1 MPTIVQFRRGTEA
14 QSDAFTGNVGELSV
28 DTTNATV
35 RVHDGSTAGGSRLA
49 THADVTDRIQV
60 ANAAATFVTKSTA
73 LASNNAVKLL
83 IDDRIQVANAT
94 TLFVNVSGDTMSGAL
109 AMGTYKI
116 TGMGD
121 PISDQ
126 DAATKTYVDTAVA
139 NIVDS
144 APAALDT
151 LNELAAALGDDA
163 SFSTTVTNSIGAKLN
178 SSAVSAFGLTLVD
191 DADAATARTTLGL
204 GTAAT
209 IDVGTT
215 ASKIVQ
221 LDGSARLPA
230 VDGSQLTGI
239 SAGAT
244 VTDKTDDVNYNI
256 VFTSET
262 SGTQSLAGIDN
273 TAFTFNPS
281 TGTCNATVFNATSDK
296 KLKKNIQTI
305 GESLSK
311 VSQLRGVNFNWKKN
325 SIKSM
330 GVIAQEVE
338 VVVPEVV
345 STDEGDQKSVN
356 YGALVGLLIEAVKD
370 LKNEVDELKANK

>member
-49 THADVTDRIQV
+49 THVDVTDRIQV
-60 ANAAATFVTKSTA
+60 ANATS
-73 LASNNAVKLL
+73 
-83 IDDRIQVANAT
+83 
-94 TLFVNVSGDTMSGAL
+94 LFVNVSGDTMSGAL

-151 LNELAAALGDDA
+151 LNELAAALSDDA
-163 SFSTTVTNSIGAKLN
+163 SFSTTITTSIGEKLVKASN
-178 SSAVSAFGLTLVD
+178 LSDLTD
-191 DADAATARTTLGL
+191 TATARTNLGL
-204 GTAAT
+204 GNAAVVDATNAAT
-209 IDVGTT
+209 ANKV
-215 ASKIVQ
+215 VQ
-221 LDGSARLPA
+221 RDGSGDFSANIITA
-230 VDGSQLTGI
+230 VD
-239 SAGAT
+239 
-244 VTDKTDDVNYNI
+244 
-256 VFTSET
+256 
-262 SGTQSLAGIDN
+262 
-273 TAFTFNPS
+273 
-281 TGTCNATVFNATSDK
+281 FNATSDGAMK
-296 KLKKNIQTI
+296 TNISTI
-305 GESLSK
+305 TSSLEK
-311 VSQLRGVNFNWKKN
+311 IDAIRGVNFNWKN
-325 SIKSM
+325 DNRYAM

-338 VVVPEVV
+338 AVIPEVV
-345 STDEGDQKSVN
+345 KQDNEGFRSVN